1 MKTELET
8 AESECTQ
15 YVEDAAIC
23 DDTGEP
29 KGQCLNCGA
38 KWDKHPDSALPDEL
52 KSTPP
57 HTAADAAAAKVG
69 GYRAGA
75 FLSADAVSVK
85 LIGYGVYVG
94 DEVAPS
100 RGYPNP
106 HIKLDDGK
114 EVWGCECWWGPED
127 KIKAMVADYEAKGAK
142 IVPIDIDAARK
153 EWATSIA

>member
-57 HTAADAAAAKVG
+57 HTAAD
-69 GYRAGA
+69 
-75 FLSADAVSVK
+75 
-85 LIGYGVYVG
+85 VG